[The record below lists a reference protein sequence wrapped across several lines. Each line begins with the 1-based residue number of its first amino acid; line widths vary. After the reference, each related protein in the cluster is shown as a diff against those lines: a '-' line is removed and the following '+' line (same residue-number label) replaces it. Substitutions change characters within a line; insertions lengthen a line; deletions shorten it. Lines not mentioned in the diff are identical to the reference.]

1 MALQIVLFLFQTQLR
16 IWWSSDGCDGHVEL
30 VSEGNT
36 YKQQTQWNQGLMGK
50 CSFKQQLPCLGK
62 VDKVSAR
69 VGVYLQPHVFCL
81 EEKWDLNVLRF
92 IHYFEINFKKSNFFI
107 LKLFDLKKAFSPPD
121 SFPLLEVSYLICV
134 LFTLVKEKQFRTQ
147 KLAIIYN
154 SVTYAHIL
162 WHGDTDVLELIGELP
177 SVSLV
182 HHVLSVHGDVSDLGV
197 KELLSVISS

>member
-92 IHYFEINFKKSNFFI
+92 IHYFEINFKKSNFFY
-107 LKLFDLKKAFSPPD
+107 FKAFWFEKSFFTTRFFSIAWGQLSHLCAVYTCQGETVQD
-121 SFPLLEVSYLICV
+121 SKTCHNLQQRHICTHPLTWRHWCSGANWRAA
-134 LFTLVKEKQFRTQ
+134 F
-147 KLAIIYN
+147 
-154 SVTYAHIL
+154 S
-162 WHGDTDVLELIGELP
+162 
-177 SVSLV
+177 
-182 HHVLSVHGDVSDLGV
+182 
-197 KELLSVISS
+197 